1 MEEPRNVESNNETD
15 DRANSSFA
23 PLLAEQEIGSHET
36 LERIWAER
44 AVRLAQAPEEEET
57 GEQITLLLVRLGRE
71 VYGLDAQYVN
81 RIEPVEHLTRVP
93 RVPEWVAGVTNLRGR
108 VLSVVNL
115 ARLFGLPTGISYE
128 DNEDGA
134 ENHQG
139 STAAYLAVV
148 EAADMALALMV
159 DNVLAV
165 ERIPLSKVQEAADTV
180 RGLRSEYV
188 LGVAERRDSAS
199 TLKNGNESMVVVLN
213 LLNLLADQRL
223 IIHEEVV

>member
-1 MEEPRNVESNNETD
+1 MEEPRNVESNNETG

-23 PLLAEQEIGSHET
+23 PLLVEQDIGSHET

-57 GEQITLLLVRLGRE
+57 GKQITLLLVRLGRE
-71 VYGLDAQYVN
+71 IYGLDAQYVN

-115 ARLFGLPTGISYE
+115 ARLFGLPAGTGHA
-128 DNEDGA
+128 DNEHDA
-134 ENHQG
+134 ENHQE
-139 STAAYLAVV
+139 STEPYLAVV
-148 EAADMALALMV
+148 EAADVALALMV

-223 IIHEEVV
+223 IIHEEIV